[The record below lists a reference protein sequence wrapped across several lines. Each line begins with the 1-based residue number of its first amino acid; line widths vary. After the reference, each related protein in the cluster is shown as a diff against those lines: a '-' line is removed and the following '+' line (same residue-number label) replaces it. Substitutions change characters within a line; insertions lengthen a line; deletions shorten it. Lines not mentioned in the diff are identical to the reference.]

1 MITDIATY
9 LPERLVTNEALSAI
23 FTEWTPDAIYQK
35 TGIRQRHVVEPNEC
49 ASDLA
54 VKAAEK
60 LLAGRDRNSFDFV
73 LFCTQTPDFP
83 LPTTACLLQQRLGLP
98 QRCGAL
104 DFNLGCSGYIYGLA
118 LGKSLLEARL
128 AENLLLLNADT
139 YTRLLDPQDRSTR
152 PIFGDAGAATLLSRA
167 SNHRLHSFVF
177 GTDGSGA
184 EQLIVRAGGL
194 RLRATAPCGP
204 GSADGA
210 RTALSASTPEPAAP
224 TDAGKAARAPLR
236 PECLFMNGPE
246 IFNFTLKVV
255 PQLIKDILAR
265 AQLQPEQIDLF
276 VFHQANAYMLEHLR
290 RKLKIPK
297 ERFELC
303 LEDCGNTVSVTIPL
317 ALERALKAG
326 RIRPGMKILLAG
338 FGVGLSWAGCI
349 LEWSA

>member
-23 FTEWTPDAIYQK
+23 FTEWTPDAIFQK
-35 TGIRQRHVVEPNEC
+35 TGIRQRHAVEPNEC

-194 RLRATAPCGP
+194 RVQEAAP
-204 GSADGA
+204 S
-210 RTALSASTPEPAAP
+210 EPAAADSRP
-224 TDAGKAARAPLR
+224 AKR

-290 RKLKIPK
+290 RKLKIPQA
-297 ERFELC
+297 RFELC

>member
-35 TGIRQRHVVEPNEC
+35 TGIRQRHAVEPNEC

-60 LLAGRDRNSFDFV
+60 LLAGRDRNSLDFV

-194 RLRATAPCGP
+194 RVQEAAP
-204 GSADGA
+204 S
-210 RTALSASTPEPAAP
+210 EPAAADSRP
-224 TDAGKAARAPLR
+224 AKR

-290 RKLKIPK
+290 RKLKIPQA
-297 ERFELC
+297 RFELC

>member
-23 FTEWTPDAIYQK
+23 FTEWTPDAIFQK
-35 TGIRQRHVVEPNEC
+35 TGIRQRHAVEPNQC

-194 RLRATAPCGP
+194 RVQEAAP
-204 GSADGA
+204 S
-210 RTALSASTPEPAAP
+210 EPAAADSRP
-224 TDAGKAARAPLR
+224 AKR

-290 RKLKIPK
+290 RKLKIPQA
-297 ERFELC
+297 RFELC

>member
-23 FTEWTPDAIYQK
+23 FTEWTPDAIFQK
-35 TGIRQRHVVEPNEC
+35 TGIRQRHAVEPNQC

-184 EQLIVRAGGL
+184 
-194 RLRATAPCGP
+194 
-204 GSADGA
+204 ADS
-210 RTALSASTPEPAAP
+210 RPA
-224 TDAGKAARAPLR
+224 KR

-290 RKLKIPK
+290 RKLKIPQA
-297 ERFELC
+297 RFELC

-317 ALERALKAG
+317 ALERDLKAG